1 MVGPGDET
9 AGRGRYS
16 YLRASHADRERV
28 IDVLKA
34 AFVQGRLA
42 KDEFDRRVG
51 RVLASR
57 TYADLNVLI
66 ADMPAGLASSQPPE
80 PARASGTRSLAN
92 RMKGRSSRRGPARP
106 WRCRAWRSAWRCW
119 SPEPLSPWSRSPW
132 PCSRASWPF
141 RSAGS

>member
-16 YLRASHADRERV
+16 CLRASHADREQV

-57 TYADLNVLI
+57 TYADLNGLI
-66 ADMPAGLASSQPPE
+66 ADMPAGLVAVKHRSPPGHQ
-80 PARASGTRSLAN
+80 GTRSLAN
-92 RMKGRSSRRGPARP
+92 RMKERSSRRGPARP
-106 WRCRAWRSAWRCW
+106 WRCRAWRSA
-119 SPEPLSPWSRSPW
+119 
-132 PCSRASWPF
+132 
-141 RSAGS
+141 